1 MLKALFGAA
10 AMAAVLFSAASPASA
25 APMLAGAGAV
35 EQQTSDEGSAAPLL
49 NVDYREGNRVYGGY
63 GFFKRGGYRTL
74 RPWWTY
80 QNPPPYYCVA
90 YRNPPPDYCL
100 EYYSAPGNDASYTNI
115 DHVGWCKA
123 RYRSYDERTDTY
135 VSNSGKRRTCRSP
148 GSY

>member
-1 MLKALFGAA
+1 MLKALYAA
-10 AMAAVLFSAASPASA
+10 AVMAAVLFSAVSPASA
-25 APMLAGAGAV
+25 APMLAGAGALV
-35 EQQTSDEGSAAPLL
+35 QQTSDEGSAAPLI

-63 GFFKRGGYRTL
+63 GFFRRGGYRTL

-80 QNPPPYYCVA
+80 QNPPPFYCVA

-100 EYYSAPGNDASYTNI
+100 EYYSAPGNDASYTSI

-135 VSNSGKRRTCRSP
+135 MSNSGKRRTCRSP
-148 GSY
+148 SSY